1 MSVKNY
7 DEKKPGLLFRPMLS
21 VPFRNVGDVRGL
33 DVGLRGLNPRTPCT

>member
-21 VPFRNVGDVRGL
+21 VPFRNVEDARGL
-33 DVGLRGLNPRTPCT
+33 NVGFRGLNPRTPCT